1 MRRAVDQMKHESSP
15 TTTLSFILEETGT
28 CVVMGP
34 TYSVRRDM
42 TCLGHRRIL
51 YTTGRL
57 GAVDMRKMQRVNRN
71 L

>member
-28 CVVMGP
+28 CVVIGP
-34 TYSVRRDM
+34 TYSVRRY
-42 TCLGHRRIL
+42 HRRIL
-51 YTTGRL
+51 YMTGRL
-57 GAVDMRKMQRVNRN
+57 GAVDMRKMQCVNRN